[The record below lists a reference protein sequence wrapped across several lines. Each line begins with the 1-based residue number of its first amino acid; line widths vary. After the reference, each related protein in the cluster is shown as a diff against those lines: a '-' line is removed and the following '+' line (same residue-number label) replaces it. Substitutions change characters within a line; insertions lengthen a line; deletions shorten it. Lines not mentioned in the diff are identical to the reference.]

1 MKYKKLTRE
10 QLIISADRL
19 TRFKPAYQK
28 YYRVFTDIILSNLIE
43 PKIKKSELEKTDLSD
58 ICKYAEIIINSSLDN
73 CSESD
78 GSINKLLKEYE
89 NDLFDNDKDIQKL
102 LDNKINYDAIIK
114 LLENESN
121 LPLNLKWL
129 CSFKNGRSQE
139 ENRRELSLR
148 FPLTKLLLVEG
159 ITEETLLPVFSK
171 LYGVDFDKQGIQI
184 VSAGGKNQVVKLY
197 YYYSQII
204 KIPIYIL
211 LDADGVENAE
221 QIRKKLRPID
231 KIHLVS
237 CGEFEDILPK
247 TLIVKTLNSLFKN
260 FSKIQSSD
268 FVKNLPMVKQ
278 LEELFKEKWTSEFKK
293 AEFAKLISRKV
304 SCKSDIPKEIEA
316 ILSEMDI

>member
-19 TRFKPAYQK
+19 TRFKPTYQK
-28 YYRVFTDIILSNLIE
+28 YYRVFADIILSNLIE
-43 PKIKKSELEKTDLSD
+43 PKIKKSELEKADLKD
-58 ICKYAEIIINSSLDN
+58 ICEYAQTIINSSFEFQKNSDN
-73 CSESD
+73 
-78 GSINKLLKEYE
+78 SINKILEKHE
-89 NDLFDNDKDIQKL
+89 NDLFENDKDTQKL
-102 LDNKINYDAIIK
+102 LKNEINYDGIIEI
-114 LLENESN
+114 LEREKD
-121 LPLNLKWL
+121 LPINLKWL
-129 CSFKNGRSQE
+129 CSLKNGKTRE
-139 ENRRELSLR
+139 DNREELSLK

-171 LYGVDFDKQGIQI
+171 LYGIDFDKKGIQL

-197 YYYSQII
+197 YQYSEMI
-204 KIPIYIL
+204 KIPIYVL

-221 QIRKKLRPID
+221 QIRKKLRPQD

-278 LEELFKEKWTSEFKK
+278 LEELFKEKWTQEFKK
-293 AEFAKLISRKV
+293 AEFAKLVSQKV
-304 SCKSDIPKEIEA
+304 SCKSDIPKEIET
-316 ILSEMDI
+316 ILSEMNG